1 MPQALITERYAAD
14 IAGVLNCYDRVV
26 ISGQLAPI
34 CYAKGMTK
42 YLYVQ
47 GIRIFDYTKFAEP
60 MRDAIRQNASAIA
73 AAAGIEIEF
82 ITKHKSFRKEDR
94 IQAIVQARG
103 AHPGLVYIFSAMET
117 CQAYKPVSYTHLTLP
132 TSDLV

>member
-1 MPQALITERYAAD
+1 MPQTLITERYAAD

-47 GIRIFDYTKFAEP
+47 GMLIFDYTKFANRCGMRFGRMLPQSLLLQGSRSSSSRSKRAFARKIAFEP
-60 MRDAIRQNASAIA
+60 LCKHGVLTQDWCTFFRQWKRARHTNP
-73 AAAGIEIEF
+73 GT
-82 ITKHKSFRKEDR
+82 TKALEKR
-94 IQAIVQARG
+94 I
-103 AHPGLVYIFSAMET
+103 SE
-117 CQAYKPVSYTHLTLP
+117 
-132 TSDLV
+132 

>member
-1 MPQALITERYAAD
+1 MPQTLITERYAAD

-47 GIRIFDYTKFAEP
+47 GMLIFDYTKFAQP
-60 MRDAIRQNASAIA
+60 LRDAIRQNAATIA
-73 AAAGIEIEF
+73 AAAGLEIEF
-82 ITKHKSFRKEDR
+82 ITKQKSFRKEDR
-94 IQAIVQARG
+94 IRAHYASTGCSPRTG
-103 AHPGLVYIFSAMET
+103 AHFFGNGNVPGIR
-117 CQAYKPVSYTHLTLP
+117 TLARQRHWGKRI
-132 TSDLV
+132 SE